1 MIDSHVHF
9 WRYQASAFPWI
20 NADMA
25 VLQHDFLPDD
35 YFAAS
40 GEQVTGMVAVQAR
53 TSWAENQFL
62 LDLAQ
67 AEPRVAMC
75 IRNWNGRNPCHCS
88 KAFAI

>member
-67 AEPRVAMC
+67 AESCVQAVVGWFDFDGDVRAQLE
-75 IRNWNGRNPCHCS
+75 
-88 KAFAI
+88 